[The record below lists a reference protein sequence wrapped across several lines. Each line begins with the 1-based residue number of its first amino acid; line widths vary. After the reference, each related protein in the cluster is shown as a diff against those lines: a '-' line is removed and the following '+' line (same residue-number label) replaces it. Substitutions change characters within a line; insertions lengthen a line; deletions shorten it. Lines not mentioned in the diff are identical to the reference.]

1 MSIYEKLMTSMD
13 NNDINAYSEL
23 LHDDFKFIRHATNT
37 EMTKS
42 DWVSILSGMME
53 SGKEI
58 RTKSRCIYE
67 NDDILISHSFVSFP
81 DGTSEAVL
89 ACFTVSDGKII
100 RSETGA
106 TPIK

>member
-1 MSIYEKLMTSMD
+1 MSILKRYTDAIDKKDEATM
-13 NNDINAYSEL
+13 NEL
-23 LHDDFKFIRHATNT
+23 LHDDFKFVRHATNT

-42 DWVSILSGMME
+42 DWVNVISGMME
-53 SGKEI
+53 SGKVT
-58 RTKSRCIYE
+58 RTNSRCIYE

-89 ACFTVSDGKII
+89 VCFTLSDGKII

-106 TPIK
+106 TPIN